1 VVDRL
6 AELELPVTPYNGGE
20 APIDKDRFVNARA
33 EDYWILRERLDPSR
47 RTRPSGVSRPAP
59 EKAVA
64 FLGVQLAVFGLYM
77 GSKFAPN
84 HIGMPLVRLARAAAM
99 PALAHAAAST
109 SEPNASNLSA
119 RASNH

>member
-1 VVDRL
+1 VVHRL

-84 HIGMPLVRLARAAAM
+84 HIGTPLVSPSSRCRNAGI
-99 PALAHAAAST
+99 ASCRCF
-109 SEPNASNLSA
+109 NL
-119 RASNH
+119 